1 MGGIVALQLSS
12 PRSMAPTSH
21 LSAHQ
26 ACRRLRAHRMRRWQH
41 KVVIHRVFTGQ
52 LIGGSAEDSER
63 EEMLD
68 SYGRDGWELTSVIL
82 QGYRREGDP
91 TLFYGYTFF
100 HYYFKREIQESE
112 EGTSEQELA
121 VRGKK
126 SSTTQPTEG
135 TRDLEV
141 SVARP
146 SRGAIG
152 GDRRFADAPHKTRN
166 VM

>member
-1 MGGIVALQLSS
+1 
-12 PRSMAPTSH
+12 
-21 LSAHQ
+21 
-26 ACRRLRAHRMRRWQH
+26 MRRWQH
-41 KVVIHRVFTGQ
+41 KVVIHRVLTGQ

-112 EGTSEQELA
+112 ERTSEQELA

-126 SSTTQPTEG
+126 PSTTQPTEG

-141 SVARP
+141 SVATP

-152 GDRRFADAPHKTRN
+152 GDRRFADALTKPAMSCENLTGPAVPSSALRGYHDALSPVLRRHLQ
-166 VM
+166 